1 MTAWRIERPSP
12 LGAVE
17 TVIKAPAVVMGIVL
31 LVRALGD
38 EISFPE
44 GSRLAQWAVMMVL
57 CVGLAAAVGDR
68 LTEREVGAMA
78 FVLPNLAAH
87 VGVLVALMTQSA
99 AGDLL
104 VPCLGLYLAGDGA
117 KLVAIATGE
126 LRMRRA
132 GPAVL
137 ATLTGLYFVGYL
149 AVLVIDGMR

>member
-17 TVIKAPAVVMGIVL
+17 TAIKAPAVVMGIVV

-38 EISFPE
+38 DVSLPE
-44 GSRLAQWAVMMVL
+44 GSRLAQWVVMAIL
-57 CVGLAAAVGDR
+57 TLGLVAAVGDR

-87 VGVLVALMTQSA
+87 VGVLVGLMTEGA
-99 AGDLL
+99 LGDLL
-104 VPCLGLYLAGDGA
+104 VPCLGLYLAGDGV

-137 ATLTGLYFVGYL
+137 ATLTGAYFLGYL
-149 AVLVIDGMR
+149 AILILDGLR